1 MSASEPKIDTDKDDK
16 QYDRAIALIQYY
28 VQLFWLIFGAFLL
41 AETVLLGA
49 IASVAK
55 DGPNAFVFGGAI
67 LGLLLILPWW
77 ASFRYNHALYT
88 LRVHEA
94 RSLEPTV
101 GTFFTNG
108 KELIDKG
115 VSSLD
120 PKIRIPRLARL
131 LAPRH
136 SVLSLILVFT
146 VAFLVI
152 LVTHRPS
159 TWRHT
164 TPAPNNPVTS
174 TAVPKP

>member
-108 KELIDKG
+108 KELIDKCR
-115 VSSLD
+115 VTF
-120 PKIRIPRLARL
+120 KTRILCAIKTRIDRK
-131 LAPRH
+131 
-136 SVLSLILVFT
+136 SVV
-146 VAFLVI
+146 
-152 LVTHRPS
+152 
-159 TWRHT
+159 
-164 TPAPNNPVTS
+164 
-174 TAVPKP
+174 